1 MKPIALYNQQ
11 GDMMLVSPEKAEK
24 HIANGWS
31 VDEPIK
37 KSQSKKKADKVA
49 TETEEV

>member
-1 MKPIALYNQQ
+1 MKPIRLYNQQ
-11 GDMMLVSPEKAEK
+11 GDTMLVSAEKADK

-31 VDEPIK
+31 VDEPTK

-49 TETEEV
+49 TETNEG